1 MKKYFHQADTSIFI
15 LFFYFKGKINSCFT
29 LKAKY
34 IPMTLIDSAQALFS
48 TLASLP
54 CFDASFSRRS
64 KDIHV
69 LSKQDKFM
77 VAKNMELLMHKN
89 LKSKRLFRNV
99 NV

>member
-1 MKKYFHQADTSIFI
+1 MTFI
-15 LFFYFKGKINSCFT
+15 DFE
-29 LKAKY
+29 
-34 IPMTLIDSAQALFS
+34 QALFS